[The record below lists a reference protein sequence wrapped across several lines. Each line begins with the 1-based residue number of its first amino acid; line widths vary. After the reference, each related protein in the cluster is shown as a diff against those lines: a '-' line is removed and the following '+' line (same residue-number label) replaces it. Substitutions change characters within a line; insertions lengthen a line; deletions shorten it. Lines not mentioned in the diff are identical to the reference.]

1 MADRSAYMLCI
12 LGAALCGCG
21 MYVYLAR
28 RAGYRASA
36 LWLPPL
42 LALGFGLLCARL
54 FHFLTHIDFL
64 LPNYGW
70 ARFFDIDERGL
81 AFGGALTGLLLS
93 GLLSARWLK
102 KPINQMLDLLAP
114 AGLLTLG
121 LARLGEFFVDFGQG
135 TYVEESYLQFFP
147 LSVVNSWGEW
157 YFAIFMLE
165 AVFALATLLYVLK
178 KRPAEPGAL
187 WQTGLIFILCSQIL
201 CENLRADTL
210 RWGFV
215 RVHQLF
221 CALGLAALLI
231 HYIQLAK
238 RRGLRLVKLLY
249 LPVLFLLGTAII
261 IGIEFALDKWLE
273 MPNLW
278 LYAVMVLTLIMMGA
292 VIRRAGSMA
301 ATVIQQTSRS

>member
-1 MADRSAYMLCI
+1 MDNRSAYLLCM
-12 LGAALCGCG
+12 LGAVLCGCG
-21 MYVYLAR
+21 LYVYLAR
-28 RAGYRASA
+28 RAGNRAAA

-54 FHFLTHIDFL
+54 FHFTTHIDLL
-64 LPNYGW
+64 LPNYAW

-93 GLLSARWLK
+93 GLVCARWLR
-102 KPINQMLDLLAP
+102 KPIHQMLDLLAP

-121 LARLGEFFVDFGQG
+121 LARLSEFFVDFGQG
-135 TYVEESYLQFFP
+135 SYVEESSLHFFP

-178 KRPAEPGAL
+178 KRTAEPGAL
-187 WQTGLIFILCSQIL
+187 WQTGMILILCSQIF
-201 CENLRADTL
+201 CESLRADTL

-221 CALGLAALLI
+221 CALGLAALLA
-231 HYIQLAK
+231 YYMRLAK
-238 RRGLRLVKLLY
+238 GGGLRLVKLLY
-249 LPVLFLLGTAII
+249 LPVLFLLGAAII
-261 IGIEFALDKWLE
+261 TGIEFALDKWLE
-273 MPNLW
+273 MPNLL
-278 LYAVMVLTLIMMGA
+278 LYAVMVLTLLMMGA
-292 VIRRAGSMA
+292 VIRRAGSLAAMA
-301 ATVIQQTSRS
+301 IKQASGS